1 MNEKTLDP
9 IAAAILEALAQ
20 TDKTLSPQDIAKV
33 IAGARAKPVVAGRAK
48 PVVAGRANPKDPP
61 DVWKKYLAAVKQQ
74 AVHLARSGRL
84 EILRK
89 GKPADPDNFKG
100 VVRLRLKK

>member
-1 MNEKTLDP
+1 MSEKTLDP

-20 TDKTLSPQDIAKV
+20 TDKTLSPQDIAKT
-33 IAGARAKPVVAGRAK
+33 IAHARAK
-48 PVVAGRANPKDPP
+48 PKDPP

-74 AVHLARSGRL
+74 AVHLARSGRI